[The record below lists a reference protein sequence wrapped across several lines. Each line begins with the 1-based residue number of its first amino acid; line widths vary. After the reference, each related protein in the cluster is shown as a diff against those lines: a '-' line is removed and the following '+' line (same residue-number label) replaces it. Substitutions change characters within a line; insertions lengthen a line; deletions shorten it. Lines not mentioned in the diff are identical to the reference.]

1 MAYSKNSFTHY
12 DDNME
17 IINRLAKLNNPFIY
31 GKNISLAVARSSS
44 EEEKRLIQL
53 KNDLLDQA
61 DALSPQIIVAA
72 KTADTDV
79 SNLRNSIGMD
89 DDFGKESDEYV
100 FAGGIRPSDIVEK
113 RKITQSNKKKGGDD
127 KK

>member
-17 IINRLAKLNNPFIY
+17 FINRLAKLNNPFIY
-31 GKNISLAVARSSS
+31 GKNISLAVARASS

-53 KNDLLDQA
+53 KHDLLDQA
-61 DALSPQIIVAA
+61 DAVGLQITAAA
-72 KTADTDV
+72 KTADTDLA
-79 SNLRNSIGMD
+79 NLRNSIGMD

-100 FAGGIRPSDIVEK
+100 FAGGIRPSEIAEK

-127 KK
+127 NK